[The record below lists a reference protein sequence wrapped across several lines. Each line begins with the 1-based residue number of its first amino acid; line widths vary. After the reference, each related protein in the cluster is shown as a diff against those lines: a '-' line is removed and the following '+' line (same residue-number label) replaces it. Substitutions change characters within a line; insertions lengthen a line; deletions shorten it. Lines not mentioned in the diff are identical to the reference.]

1 MENGNGLKKQYGLLM
16 AICMVVGTVVG
27 SGVFFKAQAILD
39 KTGGD
44 MPMGIIA
51 WIIGGVVMI
60 CCVLAFCVMA
70 QQYEKVNGLV
80 DYAEATIGN
89 KYAYFMGWFATTI
102 YTPAMTSVLAWLTA
116 RYFLTFLVSVN
127 PNLTL
132 TAPIAGAGPV
142 SSSETFLLA
151 GFILICV
158 FAINTL
164 SSKLA
169 GKLQIS
175 ATFIKLIPLLLMAVV
190 GTIYGLTHNIAGEP
204 VDAGPSM
211 LGANFETSTG
221 NFSLLFGAVVAT
233 AFAYEGWILATSINS
248 EIKNSKK
255 NLPIALI
262 LGGIIIIAIYLF
274 YYIGIAGGAPVEVLK
289 DASKGAPVAFVNVFG
304 NVIGNILNL
313 FVAISC
319 LGTLNGLLIGCIRGM
334 YSISVR
340 GYGPK
345 ADLMKQV
352 DPASGMPSNSCI
364 VGLVIIG
371 AWLVYFYGANLATVH
386 NDADLAAAT
395 STIGGLFNFN
405 ASDWFGKFSF
415 DSSEL
420 PIITIYALYIPMFI
434 QFMRKEKKLPA
445 VKRFVLPALGIIGS
459 AFMVFAAIYSH
470 GYLPYKAAK
479 EAGAGFSCPV
489 LFYLIVFAVIMAIG
503 MLLMNPKKKKSK

>member
-1 MENGNGLKKQYGLLM
+1 MEKGLKKQYGLLM

-27 SGVFFKAQAILD
+27 SGVFFKAQAILQ
-39 KTGGD
+39 KTNGD

-51 WIIGGVVMI
+51 WIIGGIVMI

-80 DYAEATIGN
+80 DYAEATIGS
-89 KYAYFMGWFATTI
+89 KYAYMMGWFATVI

-127 PNLTL
+127 PDLQL
-132 TAPIAGAGPV
+132 AGDPV
-142 SSSETFLLA
+142 TGTETFLLA

-190 GTIYGLTHNIAGEP
+190 GTIYGLSHDMTGAP
-204 VDAGPSM
+204 VDAGASM
-211 LGANFETSTG
+211 LSQNFATSTG
-221 NFSLLFGAVVAT
+221 NYTTLFGAVVAT

-255 NLPIALI
+255 NLPIALV
-262 LGGIIIIAIYLF
+262 LGGIIIIAVYLF
-274 YYIGIAGGAPVEVLK
+274 YYIGIAGGAPVTTLME
-289 DASKGAPVAFVNVFG
+289 SGTTTAFTTVFG
-304 NVIGNILNL
+304 NVLGNILNL
-313 FVAISC
+313 FVAVSC

-340 GYGPK
+340 GMGPK
-345 ADLMKQV
+345 VDLMKQI

-364 VGLVIIG
+364 VGLVVVA
-371 AWLVYFYGANLATVH
+371 AWLVYFYGANLTATP
-386 NDADLAAAT
+386 
-395 STIGGLFNFN
+395 
-405 ASDWFGKFSF
+405 WFGKFSF

-420 PIITIYALYIPMFI
+420 PIITIYGLYIPMFI
-434 QFMRKEKKLPA
+434 QFMRKEKNLSP
-445 VKRFVLPALGIIGS
+445 VKRFVLPTLGVIGS
-459 AFMVFAAIYSH
+459 AFMVIAAIYSH
-470 GYLPYKAAK
+470 GYAPYLAAK
-479 EAGAGFSCPV
+479 ENGEFSCPV
-489 LFYLIVFAVIMAIG
+489 LFYLIVFVVIMAIG
-503 MLLMNPKKKKSK
+503 ALVMKPKKKV

>member
-27 SGVFFKAQAILD
+27 SGVFFKAQAILQ
-39 KTGGD
+39 KTNGD

-51 WIIGGVVMI
+51 WIIGGAVMI
-60 CCVLAFCVMA
+60 FCVLAFCVMA

-80 DYAEATIGN
+80 DYAEATIGS

-127 PNLTL
+127 PDLQL
-132 TAPIAGAGPV
+132 AGDPV
-142 SSSETFLLA
+142 TGTETFLLA

-175 ATFIKLIPLLLMAVV
+175 ATFIKLIPLLLMAVF
-190 GTIYGLTHNIAGEP
+190 GTVYGLSHNMAGEP
-204 VDAGPSM
+204 TTILSS
-211 LGANFETSTG
+211 NFATGTG
-221 NFSLLFGAVVAT
+221 NYSVLFGAVVAT

-248 EIKNSKK
+248 EIKDSKK
-255 NLPIALI
+255 NLPIALV

-274 YYIGIAGGAPVEVLK
+274 YYIGIAGGAPVKTLME
-289 DASKGAPVAFVNVFG
+289 DGTTTAFTTVFG
-304 NVIGNILNL
+304 NVLGNILNL
-313 FVAISC
+313 FVAVSC

-340 GYGPK
+340 GMGPK
-345 ADLMKQV
+345 VDLMKQV

-364 VGLVIIG
+364 IGLVIVG
-371 AWLVYFYGANLATVH
+371 AWLVYFYGANLTATP
-386 NDADLAAAT
+386 
-395 STIGGLFNFN
+395 
-405 ASDWFGKFSF
+405 WFGKFSF

-434 QFMRKEKKLPA
+434 QFMRKEKNLPA
-445 VKRFVLPALGIIGS
+445 VKRFVLPILGIIGS
-459 AFMVFAAIYSH
+459 AFMVFAAFYSH
-470 GYLPYKAAK
+470 GYMPYLAAK
-479 EAGAGFSCPV
+479 ENGEFSCPV

-503 MLLMNPKKKKSK
+503 MLVMNPKKKNSK

>member
-1 MENGNGLKKQYGLLM
+1 MEKGLKKQYGLLM

-27 SGVFFKAQAILD
+27 SGVFFKAQAILQ
-39 KTGGD
+39 KTNGD

-51 WIIGGVVMI
+51 WIIGGIVMI

-80 DYAEATIGN
+80 DYAEATIGS
-89 KYAYFMGWFATTI
+89 KYAYMMGWFATVI

-127 PNLTL
+127 PDLQL
-132 TAPIAGAGPV
+132 AGDPV
-142 SSSETFLLA
+142 TGTETFLLA

-190 GTIYGLTHNIAGEP
+190 GTIYGLSHDMTGAP
-204 VDAGPSM
+204 VDAGASM
-211 LGANFETSTG
+211 LSQNFATSTG
-221 NFSLLFGAVVAT
+221 NYTTLFGAVVAT

-255 NLPIALI
+255 NLPIALV
-262 LGGIIIIAIYLF
+262 LGGIIIIAVYLF
-274 YYIGIAGGAPVEVLK
+274 YYIGIAGGAPVTTLME
-289 DASKGAPVAFVNVFG
+289 SGTTTAFTTVFG
-304 NVIGNILNL
+304 NVLGNILNL
-313 FVAISC
+313 FVAVSC

-340 GYGPK
+340 GMGPK
-345 ADLMKQV
+345 VDLMKQI

-364 VGLVIIG
+364 VGLVVVA
-371 AWLVYFYGANLATVH
+371 AWLVYFYGANLTATP
-386 NDADLAAAT
+386 
-395 STIGGLFNFN
+395 
-405 ASDWFGKFSF
+405 WFGKFSF

-420 PIITIYALYIPMFI
+420 PIITIYGLYIPMFI
-434 QFMRKEKKLPA
+434 QFMRKEKNLSP
-445 VKRFVLPALGIIGS
+445 VKRFVLPTLGVIGS
-459 AFMVFAAIYSH
+459 AFMVIAAIYSH
-470 GYLPYKAAK
+470 GYAPYLAAK
-479 EAGAGFSCPV
+479 ENGEFSCPV
-489 LFYLIVFAVIMAIG
+489 LFYLIVFVVIMAIG
-503 MLLMNPKKKKSK
+503 ALVMKPKKKA

>member
-1 MENGNGLKKQYGLLM
+1 MEKGLKKQYGLLM

-27 SGVFFKAQAILD
+27 SGVFFKAQAILQ
-39 KTGGD
+39 KTDGD

-51 WIIGGVVMI
+51 WIIGGAVMI

-80 DYAEATIGN
+80 DYAEATIGS

-127 PNLTL
+127 PDLQL
-132 TAPIAGAGPV
+132 AGDPV
-142 SSSETFLLA
+142 TGTETFLLA

-175 ATFIKLIPLLLMAVV
+175 ATFIKLIPLLLMAVF
-190 GTIYGLTHNIAGEP
+190 GTVYGLSHNMAGEP
-204 VDAGPSM
+204 TTILSS
-211 LGANFETSTG
+211 NFATGTG
-221 NFSLLFGAVVAT
+221 NYSVLFGAVVAT

-248 EIKNSKK
+248 EIKDSKK
-255 NLPIALI
+255 NLPIALV

-274 YYIGIAGGAPVEVLK
+274 YYIGIAGGAPVKTLME
-289 DASKGAPVAFVNVFG
+289 DGTTTAFTTVFG
-304 NVIGNILNL
+304 NVLGNILNL
-313 FVAISC
+313 FVAVSC

-340 GYGPK
+340 GMGPK
-345 ADLMKQV
+345 VDLMKQV

-364 VGLVIIG
+364 IGLVIVG
-371 AWLVYFYGANLATVH
+371 AWLVYFYGANLTATP
-386 NDADLAAAT
+386 
-395 STIGGLFNFN
+395 
-405 ASDWFGKFSF
+405 WFGKFSF

-434 QFMRKEKKLPA
+434 QFMRKEKNLPA
-445 VKRFVLPALGIIGS
+445 VKRFVLPILGIIGS
-459 AFMVFAAIYSH
+459 AFMVFAAFYSH
-470 GYLPYKAAK
+470 GYMPYLAAK
-479 EAGAGFSCPV
+479 ENGEFSCPV

-503 MLLMNPKKKKSK
+503 MLVMNPKKKNSK

>member
-1 MENGNGLKKQYGLLM
+1 MEKGLKKQYGLLM

-27 SGVFFKAQAILD
+27 SGVFFKAQAILQ
-39 KTGGD
+39 KTNGD

-51 WIIGGVVMI
+51 WIIGGIVMI

-80 DYAEATIGN
+80 DYAEATIGS
-89 KYAYFMGWFATTI
+89 KYAYMMGWFATVI

-127 PNLTL
+127 PDLQL
-132 TAPIAGAGPV
+132 AGDPV
-142 SSSETFLLA
+142 TGTETFLLA

-190 GTIYGLTHNIAGEP
+190 GTIYGLSHDMTGAP
-204 VDAGPSM
+204 VDASASM
-211 LGANFETSTG
+211 LTANFATGTG
-221 NFSLLFGAVVAT
+221 NYTTLFGAVVAT

-248 EIKNSKK
+248 EIKDSKK
-255 NLPIALI
+255 NLPIALV
-262 LGGIIIIAIYLF
+262 LGGIIIIAVYLF
-274 YYIGIAGGAPVEVLK
+274 YYIGIAGGAPVTTLME
-289 DASKGAPVAFVNVFG
+289 DGTTTAFTTVFG
-304 NVIGNILNL
+304 NVLGNILNL
-313 FVAISC
+313 FVAVSC

-340 GYGPK
+340 GMGPK
-345 ADLMKQV
+345 VDLMKQV

-364 VGLVIIG
+364 VGLVVVA
-371 AWLVYFYGANLATVH
+371 AWLVYFYGANLTATP
-386 NDADLAAAT
+386 
-395 STIGGLFNFN
+395 
-405 ASDWFGKFSF
+405 WFGKFSF

-420 PIITIYALYIPMFI
+420 PIITIYGLYIPMFI
-434 QFMRKEKKLPA
+434 QFMRKEKNLSP
-445 VKRFVLPALGIIGS
+445 VKRFVLPSLGIIGS
-459 AFMVFAAIYSH
+459 AFMVIAAIYSH
-470 GYLPYKAAK
+470 GYAPYLAAK
-479 EAGAGFSCPV
+479 ENGEFSCPV
-489 LFYLIVFAVIMAIG
+489 LFYLIVFVVIMAIG
-503 MLLMNPKKKKSK
+503 ALVMKPKKKA

>member
-1 MENGNGLKKQYGLLM
+1 MEKGLKKQYGLLM

-27 SGVFFKAQAILD
+27 SGVFFKAQTILD
-39 KTGGD
+39 KTNGD
-44 MPMGIIA
+44 MPLGIIA
-51 WIIGGVVMI
+51 WIIGGAVMI

-80 DYAEATIGN
+80 DYAEATIGS
-89 KYAYFMGWFATTI
+89 KYAYFMGWFSTTI

-116 RYFLTFLVSVN
+116 RYFLTFMVSVN
-127 PNLTL
+127 PEKPLLTL

-151 GFILICV
+151 GFILIVV

-175 ATFIKLIPLLLMAVV
+175 ATFIKLVPLLLMAVV
-190 GTIYGLTHNIAGEP
+190 GTIYGLTHDITGAP
-204 VDAGPSM
+204 VEAGPSL
-211 LGANFETSTG
+211 LGANFATSG
-221 NFSLLFGAVVAT
+221 NTIAPLFGAVVAT

-262 LGGIIIIAIYLF
+262 LGGVIIIAIYLF

-289 DASKGAPVAFVNVFG
+289 DANQGASVAYINVFG
-304 NVIGNILNL
+304 NVLGNVLNL
-313 FVAISC
+313 FVAVSC
-319 LGTLNGLLIGCIRGM
+319 LGTLNGLLIGNIRGM
-334 YSISVR
+334 YSIAVR
-340 GYGPK
+340 GNGPK

-364 VGLVIIG
+364 VGLVIVA
-371 AWLVYFYGANLATVH
+371 AWLVYFYGANLTTVH
-386 NDADLAAAT
+386 NSEELAATAG
-395 STIGGLFNFN
+395 INGLFNFN
-405 ASDWFGKFSF
+405 ASTWFGIFSF

-434 QFMRKEKKLPA
+434 SFMVKAKGLSPI
-445 VKRFVLPALGIIGS
+445 KRFVLPALGVIGS
-459 AFMVFAAIYSH
+459 GCMVVAAIYAH
-470 GYLPYKAAK
+470 GIAPYLAAK
-479 EAGAGFSCPV
+479 EKGEFSCPV
-489 LFYLIVFAVIMAIG
+489 IFYLIVFAVIMAIG
-503 MLLMNPKKKKSK
+503 MLFMNPKKKAK

>member
-27 SGVFFKAQAILD
+27 SGVFFKAQAILQ
-39 KTGGD
+39 KTNGD

-89 KYAYFMGWFATTI
+89 KYAYMMGWFSTTI

-127 PNLTL
+127 PNLQL
-132 TAPIAGAGPV
+132 AGDPV
-142 SSSETFLLA
+142 TGTETFLLA
-151 GFILICV
+151 GFILIVV

-204 VDAGPSM
+204 TTILASNLATG
-211 LGANFETSTG
+211 TG
-221 NFSLLFGAVVAT
+221 NFQPLFGAVVAT

-248 EIKNSKK
+248 EIKDSKK
-255 NLPIALI
+255 NLPIALV

-274 YYIGIAGGAPVEVLK
+274 YYIGIAGGAPVQTLIDE
-289 DASKGAPVAFVNVFG
+289 GTAPAFTAVFG
-304 NVIGNILNL
+304 NVLGNVLNL
-313 FVAISC
+313 FVAVSC
-319 LGTLNGLLIGCIRGM
+319 LGTLNGLLIGTIRGM

-340 GYGPK
+340 NMGPK
-345 ADLMKQV
+345 VDLMKQV

-364 VGLVIIG
+364 VGLVIVA
-371 AWLVYFYGANLATVH
+371 AWLVYFYGANLTATP
-386 NDADLAAAT
+386 
-395 STIGGLFNFN
+395 
-405 ASDWFGKFSF
+405 WFGKFSF

-434 QFMRKEKKLPA
+434 QFMRKETKLPA
-445 VKRFVLPALGIIGS
+445 VKRFVLPTLGIIGS
-459 AFMVFAAIYSH
+459 AFMVFAALYSH
-470 GYLPYKAAK
+470 GYMPYLAAK
-479 EAGAGFSCPV
+479 ENGEFSCPV
-489 LFYLIVFAVIMAIG
+489 LFYIIVFAVIMALG
-503 MLLMNPKKKKSK
+503 ALVMNPKKKAK

>member
-1 MENGNGLKKQYGLLM
+1 MENGLKKQYGLLM

-27 SGVFFKAQAILD
+27 SGVFFKAQAILQ
-39 KTGGD
+39 KTNGD
-44 MPMGIIA
+44 MPMGILA
-51 WIIGGVVMI
+51 WIIGGVIMI

-80 DYAEATIGN
+80 DYAEATIGS
-89 KYAYFMGWFATTI
+89 KYAYMMGWFSTVI

-127 PNLTL
+127 PDLQL
-132 TAPIAGAGPV
+132 AGNPV
-142 SSSETFLLA
+142 TGTETFLLA
-151 GFILICV
+151 GFILIFV
-158 FAINTL
+158 FAVNTL

-204 VDAGPSM
+204 TTILAS
-211 LGANFETSTG
+211 NFATG
-221 NFSLLFGAVVAT
+221 SGDFQPLFGAVVAT

-248 EIKNSKK
+248 EIKDSKK
-255 NLPIALI
+255 NLPIALV
-262 LGGIIIIAIYLF
+262 LGGIIIVAIYLF
-274 YYIGIAGGAPVEVLK
+274 YYIGIAGGAPVQTLIDE
-289 DASKGAPVAFVNVFG
+289 GTAPAFTAVFG
-304 NVIGNILNL
+304 NVLGNILNL
-313 FVAISC
+313 FVAVSC

-340 GYGPK
+340 NMGPK
-345 ADLMKQV
+345 VNLMKQI

-364 VGLVIIG
+364 VGLVIVG
-371 AWLVYFYGANLATVH
+371 AWLVYFYGANLTAVP
-386 NDADLAAAT
+386 
-395 STIGGLFNFN
+395 
-405 ASDWFGKFSF
+405 WFGKFSF

-434 QFMRKEKKLPA
+434 QFMRKAKDLSA

-459 AFMVFAAIYSH
+459 GFMVVAALYSH
-470 GYLPYKAAK
+470 GYLPYLAAK
-479 EAGAGFSCPV
+479 ENGEFACPV
-489 LFYLIVFAVIMAIG
+489 LFYIIVFVVIMAIG
-503 MLLMNPKKKKSK
+503 ALLMKPKKKA

>member
-1 MENGNGLKKQYGLLM
+1 MEKGLKKQYGLLM

-27 SGVFFKAQAILD
+27 SGVFFKAQAILQ
-39 KTGGD
+39 KTDGD

-51 WIIGGVVMI
+51 WIIGGAVMI

-80 DYAEATIGN
+80 DYAEATIGS

-127 PNLTL
+127 PDLQL
-132 TAPIAGAGPV
+132 AGDPV
-142 SSSETFLLA
+142 TGTETFLLA

-190 GTIYGLTHNIAGEP
+190 GTIYGLSHNIAGEP
-204 VDAGPSM
+204 TTILAS
-211 LGANFETSTG
+211 NFATGTG
-221 NFSLLFGAVVAT
+221 NYSVLFGAVVAT

-248 EIKNSKK
+248 EIKDSKK
-255 NLPIALI
+255 NLPIALV
-262 LGGIIIIAIYLF
+262 LGGVIIIAIYLF
-274 YYIGIAGGAPVEVLK
+274 YYIGIAGGAPVQTLINE
-289 DASKGAPVAFVNVFG
+289 GTAPAFTAVFG
-304 NVIGNILNL
+304 NVLGNILNL
-313 FVAISC
+313 FVAVSC
-319 LGTLNGLLIGCIRGM
+319 LGTLNGLLIGNIRGM

-345 ADLMKQV
+345 VDLMKQI

-364 VGLVIIG
+364 IGLVIVAG
-371 AWLVYFYGANLATVH
+371 WLVYFYGANLT
-386 NDADLAAAT
+386 AAP
-395 STIGGLFNFN
+395 
-405 ASDWFGKFSF
+405 WFGLFSF

-434 QFMRKEKKLPA
+434 QFMRKEKNLPA

-470 GYLPYKAAK
+470 GYLPYLAAK
-479 EAGAGFSCPV
+479 EKGEFSCPV

-503 MLLMNPKKKKSK
+503 MLVMKPKKKTK

>member
-27 SGVFFKAQAILD
+27 SGVFFKAQAILQ
-39 KTGGD
+39 KTNGD

-51 WIIGGVVMI
+51 WIIGGAVMI

-80 DYAEATIGN
+80 DYAEATVGN

-116 RYFLTFLVSVN
+116 RYFLTFMVSVN
-127 PNLTL
+127 PDLQL
-132 TAPIAGAGPV
+132 AGDPV
-142 SSSETFLLA
+142 TGTETFLLA

-204 VDAGPSM
+204 TTILSS
-211 LGANFETSTG
+211 NFATSTG
-221 NFSLLFGAVVAT
+221 NYSVLFGAVVAT

-248 EIKNSKK
+248 EIKDSKK
-255 NLPIALI
+255 NLPIALV

-274 YYIGIAGGAPVEVLK
+274 YYIGIAGGAPVKTLMDE
-289 DASKGAPVAFVNVFG
+289 GTAPAFTTVFG
-304 NVIGNILNL
+304 NVLGNVLNL
-313 FVAISC
+313 FVAVSC
-319 LGTLNGLLIGCIRGM
+319 LGTLNGLLIGTIRGM

-345 ADLMKQV
+345 VDLMKQV

-364 VGLVIIG
+364 VGLVIVG
-371 AWLVYFYGANLATVH
+371 AWLVYFYGANLTATP
-386 NDADLAAAT
+386 
-395 STIGGLFNFN
+395 
-405 ASDWFGKFSF
+405 WFGKFSF

-420 PIITIYALYIPMFI
+420 PIITIYGLYIPMFI
-434 QFMRKEKKLPA
+434 NFMRKEKGLPA
-445 VKRFVLPALGIIGS
+445 VKRFVLPTLGIIGS
-459 AFMVFAAIYSH
+459 AFMVIAAVYSH
-470 GYLPYKAAK
+470 GYMPYLAAK
-479 EAGAGFSCPV
+479 ENGEFSCPV
-489 LFYLIVFAVIMAIG
+489 LFYLIVFAIIMAIG
-503 MLLMNPKKKKSK
+503 MLLMNPKKKAK

>member
-1 MENGNGLKKQYGLLM
+1 MEKGLKKQYGLLM

-27 SGVFFKAQAILD
+27 SGVFFKAQAILQ
-39 KTGGD
+39 KTNGD

-51 WIIGGVVMI
+51 WIIGGIVMI

-80 DYAEATIGN
+80 DYAEATIGS
-89 KYAYFMGWFATTI
+89 KYAYMMGWFATVI

-127 PNLTL
+127 PDLQL
-132 TAPIAGAGPV
+132 AGDPV
-142 SSSETFLLA
+142 TGTETFLLA

-190 GTIYGLTHNIAGEP
+190 GTIYGLSHDMTGAP
-204 VDAGPSM
+204 VDASASM
-211 LGANFETSTG
+211 LTANFATGTG
-221 NFSLLFGAVVAT
+221 NYTTLFGAVVAT

-248 EIKNSKK
+248 EIKDSKK
-255 NLPIALI
+255 NLPIALV
-262 LGGIIIIAIYLF
+262 LGGIIIIAVYLF
-274 YYIGIAGGAPVEVLK
+274 YYIGIAGGAPVTTLME
-289 DASKGAPVAFVNVFG
+289 DGTTTAFTTVFG
-304 NVIGNILNL
+304 NVLGNILNL
-313 FVAISC
+313 FVAVSC

-340 GYGPK
+340 GMGPK
-345 ADLMKQV
+345 VDLMKQV

-364 VGLVIIG
+364 VGLVVVA
-371 AWLVYFYGANLATVH
+371 AWLVYFYGANLTATP
-386 NDADLAAAT
+386 
-395 STIGGLFNFN
+395 
-405 ASDWFGKFSF
+405 WFGKFSF

-434 QFMRKEKKLPA
+434 QFMRKEKNLPA

-470 GYLPYKAAK
+470 GYMPYIDAKAK
-479 EAGAGFSCPV
+479 GEGFKCPV

>member
-1 MENGNGLKKQYGLLM
+1 MEKGLKKQYGLLM

-27 SGVFFKAQAILD
+27 SGVFFKAQAILQ
-39 KTGGD
+39 KTNGD

-51 WIIGGVVMI
+51 WIIGGAVMI

-80 DYAEATIGN
+80 DYAEATIGS

-116 RYFLTFLVSVN
+116 RYFLTFMVSVN
-127 PNLTL
+127 PDLQL
-132 TAPIAGAGPV
+132 AGDPV
-142 SSSETFLLA
+142 TGSETFLLA

-175 ATFIKLIPLLLMAVV
+175 ATFIKLIPLLLMAVF
-190 GTIYGLTHNIAGEP
+190 GTIYGLSHNMAGEP
-204 VDAGPSM
+204 TTILAS
-211 LGANFETSTG
+211 NFATGTG
-221 NFSLLFGAVVAT
+221 NYSVLFGAVVAT

-248 EIKNSKK
+248 EIKDSKK
-255 NLPIALI
+255 NLPIALV

-274 YYIGIAGGAPVEVLK
+274 YYIGIAGGAPVTTLME
-289 DASKGAPVAFVNVFG
+289 SGTTTAFTTVFG
-304 NVIGNILNL
+304 NVLGNILNL
-313 FVAISC
+313 FVAVSC

-364 VGLVIIG
+364 IGLVIVAG
-371 AWLVYFYGANLATVH
+371 WLVYFYGANLTATP
-386 NDADLAAAT
+386 
-395 STIGGLFNFN
+395 
-405 ASDWFGKFSF
+405 WFGKFSF

-434 QFMRKEKKLPA
+434 QFMRKEKNLPA
-445 VKRFVLPALGIIGS
+445 VKRFVLPALGILGS
-459 AFMVFAAIYSH
+459 AFMVFAAFYSH
-470 GYLPYKAAK
+470 GYMPYLAAK
-479 EAGAGFSCPV
+479 ENGEFSCPV

-503 MLLMNPKKKKSK
+503 MLVMNPKKKAK

>member
-1 MENGNGLKKQYGLLM
+1 MMENGNGLKKQYGLLM

-27 SGVFFKAQAILD
+27 SGVFFKAQAILQ
-39 KTGGD
+39 KTNGD

-80 DYAEATIGN
+80 DYAEATIGS
-89 KYAYFMGWFATTI
+89 KYAYMMGWFSTTI

-127 PNLTL
+127 PNLQL
-132 TAPIAGAGPV
+132 AGDPV
-142 SSSETFLLA
+142 TGTETFLLA
-151 GFILICV
+151 GFILIVV

-204 VDAGPSM
+204 TTILAS
-211 LGANFETSTG
+211 NFATGTG
-221 NFSLLFGAVVAT
+221 NFQPLFGAVVAT

-248 EIKNSKK
+248 EIKDSKK
-255 NLPIALI
+255 NLPIALV
-262 LGGIIIIAIYLF
+262 LGGVIIIAIYLF
-274 YYIGIAGGAPVEVLK
+274 YYIGIAGGAPVKTLIEE
-289 DASKGAPVAFVNVFG
+289 GTAPAFTAVFG
-304 NVIGNILNL
+304 NVLGNILNL
-313 FVAISC
+313 FVAVSC

-334 YSISVR
+334 YSVSVR

-345 ADLMKQV
+345 VDLMKQV

-364 VGLVIIG
+364 IGLVIVAG
-371 AWLVYFYGANLATVH
+371 WLVYFYGANLVDTP
-386 NDADLAAAT
+386 
-395 STIGGLFNFN
+395 
-405 ASDWFGKFSF
+405 WFGKFSF

-420 PIITIYALYIPMFI
+420 PIITIYGLYIPMFI
-434 QFMRKEKKLPA
+434 QFMRKEKNLPA
-445 VKRFVLPALGIIGS
+445 IKRFVLPTLGIIGS
-459 AFMVFAAIYSH
+459 AFMVIAAVYSH
-470 GYLPYKAAK
+470 GYVPYITAK
-479 EAGAGFSCPV
+479 EAGKGFSCPV

-503 MLLMNPKKKKSK
+503 MFLMNPKKKKSK

>member
-1 MENGNGLKKQYGLLM
+1 MEKGLKKQYGLLM

-27 SGVFFKAQAILD
+27 SGVFFKAQAILQ
-39 KTGGD
+39 KTNGD

-51 WIIGGVVMI
+51 WIIGGAVMI

-80 DYAEATIGN
+80 HYAEATIGS

-127 PNLTL
+127 PDLQL
-132 TAPIAGAGPV
+132 AGDPV
-142 SSSETFLLA
+142 TGTETFLLA

-175 ATFIKLIPLLLMAVV
+175 ATFIKLIPLLLMAVF
-190 GTIYGLTHNIAGEP
+190 GTVYGLSHNMAGEP
-204 VDAGPSM
+204 TTILSS
-211 LGANFETSTG
+211 NFATGTG
-221 NFSLLFGAVVAT
+221 NYSVLFGAVVAT

-248 EIKNSKK
+248 EIKDSKK
-255 NLPIALI
+255 NLPIALV

-274 YYIGIAGGAPVEVLK
+274 YYIGIAGGAPVKTLME
-289 DASKGAPVAFVNVFG
+289 DGTTTAFTTVFG
-304 NVIGNILNL
+304 NVLGNILNL
-313 FVAISC
+313 FVAVSC

-340 GYGPK
+340 GMGPK
-345 ADLMKQV
+345 VDLMKQV

-364 VGLVIIG
+364 IGLVIVG
-371 AWLVYFYGANLATVH
+371 AWLVYFYGANLTATP
-386 NDADLAAAT
+386 
-395 STIGGLFNFN
+395 
-405 ASDWFGKFSF
+405 WFGKFSF

-434 QFMRKEKKLPA
+434 QFMRKEKNLPA
-445 VKRFVLPALGIIGS
+445 VKRFVLPILGIIGS
-459 AFMVFAAIYSH
+459 AFMVFAAFYSH
-470 GYLPYKAAK
+470 GYMPYLAAK
-479 EAGAGFSCPV
+479 ENGEFSCPV

-503 MLLMNPKKKKSK
+503 MLVMNPKKKNSK